1 MYSLSSGALRGID
14 FRGEHP
20 GRVHTLPGR
29 LHHPTLLIARGQMWP
44 LLPDRGCETWSLSIR
59 LENTLGL
66 KTTPKQKQDAAL
78 SGHTSPELLKLKCA
92 QKSPGNQTETQ
103 ILIPGVTGR
112 WSLSFCISNKLSG
125 DTTVGWRTT
134 QSTKR

>member
-20 GRVHTLPGR
+20 GRVHTLPGH
-29 LHHPTLLIARGQMWP
+29 LHHPTPLTARGQMWP
-44 LLPDRGCETWSLSIR
+44 LLPDRGCETWFLSIR

-92 QKSPGNQTETQ
+92 QKSPGTQTETQ
-103 ILIPGVTGR
+103 ILIPGLQEG
-112 WSLSFCISNKLSG
+112 G
-125 DTTVGWRTT
+125 A
-134 QSTKR
+134 